1 MDGGRYLGSGTYG
14 CVFTPPLLC
23 KSQKHTP
30 KSAVGKITIKM
41 DGIQE
46 IEAANAIRKIPLATN
61 YFVLPEPESCE
72 PLPLNKQTEK
82 KDELDLCFAPG
93 RTALEYKNAIQI
105 FEPFGGVLPFYK
117 VLESSDL
124 GPKRFDFFAF
134 FRHMLEAG
142 STLLISGVCHYDLH
156 PGNILV
162 DGKGVARILDFGMS
176 FTKDSIRDSL
186 LENRWKVQMFGQE
199 NQISPHILNSEPPE
213 ITIMTAVREGKMSFN
228 DALRNTVLGKPVF
241 RSLEKILGQSRVSS
255 AEDMRSFW
263 MTSQA
268 CQEEDW
274 VRFWQLYWP
283 GYDGWAIGAIA
294 LSLIQILMMNPEFT
308 TSNPWKERQWAVK
321 AALKGLL
328 HPSPRKRIDCM
339 EALAVFDP
347 ENVWIRRFGG
357 QWLEE
362 RKKQR
367 AQI

>member
-23 KSQKHTP
+23 KSQKPAH

-176 FTKDSIRDSL
+176 FTKDSIRDTL
-186 LENRWKVQMFGQE
+186 LENRWKVQVFGQE

-213 ITIMTAVREGKMSFN
+213 ITIMTAVREGKMSFH

-255 AEDMRSFW
+255 AEEMRSFW

-283 GYDGWAIGAIA
+283 GYDAWSIGAIA
-294 LSLIQILMMNPEFT
+294 LSLIQMLMMNPEFT
-308 TSNPWKERQWAVK
+308 TSSPWKERQGAIK
-321 AALKGLL
+321 AAIKGLL
-328 HPSPRKRIDCM
+328 HPSPRKRIDSM

-347 ENVWIRRFGG
+347 ENAWIRRFGG

-367 AQI
+367 AQV